1 MNAAPESQDAA
12 LRRSALETIRRAT
25 EAGVPLET
33 LTARLRERRRALTE
47 HTRRRESA
55 AGDRT

>member
-1 MNAAPESQDAA
+1 MTPSPETQGQA
-12 LRRSALETIRRAT
+12 LRRTALETIRLAT
-25 EAGVPLET
+25 ERGVPLEA
-33 LTARLRERRRALTE
+33 LRERLRERRQALTE